1 MKKSFEEN
9 LQEAKALIEKLMS
22 SDITLEESIKLYKEG
37 LKAIE
42 DAQKLLEDAKLKVQK
57 ISKDELG
64 EEL

>member
-9 LQEAKALIEKLMS
+9 LKEAKELIDKLMQ

-42 DAQKLLEDAKLKVQK
+42 EAQKSLEEAKLKIKK
-57 ISKDELG
+57 ISKSEFGDEL
-64 EEL
+64 